1 MLTIPITTLM
11 SQGLY
16 EEYLFWLQRHGCDE
30 EHAGK
35 EMAYAFIRDVEA
47 GGYEVPCDVKT
58 DAHRLYLEVS
68 GGLPKAARTTR
79 ALIES
84 GL

>member
-1 MLTIPITTLM
+1 MLTIPFTTLM
-11 SQGLY
+11 PHRLY
-16 EEYLFWLQRHGCDE
+16 EEYLLWLQHYGCDE
-30 EHAGK
+30 DHAGN
-35 EMAYAFIRDVEA
+35 ETVYAFIRDVEA

-68 GGLPKAARTTR
+68 GGLPKAGRTSR
-79 ALIES
+79 ALTEA